1 VPVHIAQLDTVVPV
15 ETHYLEPGKMSA
27 YLLLEGDEAAFV
39 DTNTAHAVGHLLEAL
54 AGEGYTPE
62 QVRYVIVTHVHLDH
76 SGGTAELLRH
86 CPNATVLAHP
96 KAERHLVDP
105 ARLVAGSKMVYGE
118 AAFSKLY
125 GEIAPIA
132 AERVRAVGDGEVLAW
147 GGRRLT
153 FLHTA
158 GHASHHISIHDSRA
172 NAVYAGDAFGI
183 GRSAGARPG
192 PPFLVASTSPP
203 DFDAAAARESLD
215 RILATGADYVG
226 VGHFGFFGEPAAAAA
241 QVRRSIDAFE
251 AVVLEAADSD
261 LEDHALQ
268 PLCMER
274 VEAILREHLAHCG
287 VSDLEG
293 DLAWLA
299 GDTLMNAMGLA
310 VAAQRL
316 RKARRA
322 G

>member
-1 VPVHIAQLDTVVPV
+1 MHIAQLDTVVPV

-27 YLLLEGDEAAFV
+27 YLLAEGDEAAFV
-39 DTNTAHAVGHLLEAL
+39 DTNTVHAVGHLLQAL
-54 AGEGYTPE
+54 EEEGFSPE
-62 QVRYVIVTHVHLDH
+62 QVRHVIVTHVHLDH

-96 KAERHLVDP
+96 KAARHLVDP
-105 ARLVAGSKMVYGE
+105 TRLIAGSKMVYGE
-118 AAFSKLY
+118 AAFVHLY
-125 GEIAPIA
+125 GEIAPIPE
-132 AERVRAVGDGEVLAW
+132 ERVRAVGDGEVLAW

-158 GHASHHISIHDSRA
+158 GHATHHIGIHDSRS
-172 NAVYAGDAFGI
+172 NAVFAGDAFGI
-183 GRSAGARPG
+183 GRNAGARPG
-192 PPFLVASTSPP
+192 APFLVASTSPP

-215 RILATGADYVG
+215 RILATGAEYIG
-226 VGHFGFFGEPAAAAA
+226 VGHYGFFGHPATGAA
-241 QVRRSIDAFE
+241 QVRRSVDAFE
-251 AVVLEAADSD
+251 AIVLDAADSD
-261 LEDHALQ
+261 LDDGALQ
-268 PLCMER
+268 PFCMAR
-274 VEAILREHLAHCG
+274 VEAYLAEHLAHCG
-287 VSDLEG
+287 VADPAA

-299 GDTLMNAMGLA
+299 GDALMNAMGLS